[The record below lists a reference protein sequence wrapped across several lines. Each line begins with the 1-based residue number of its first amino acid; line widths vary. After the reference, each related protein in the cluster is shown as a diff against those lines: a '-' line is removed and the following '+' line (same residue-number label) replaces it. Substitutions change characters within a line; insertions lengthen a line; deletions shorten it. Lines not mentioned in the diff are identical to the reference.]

1 MNGKDWMQKAR
12 QLACHYRRT
21 LITLSVIV
29 SLYTLLGFLIL
40 PWSIQRYLTHTFST
54 NLQRSVEV
62 RDVRFN
68 PYQVKLQI
76 EGFKIADTDN
86 TPLLAFNL
94 FSVDYS
100 VLSVFRLRYG
110 IENIALDKP
119 YVKLDANGKGGF
131 TLLDAFAN
139 LSSQS
144 VDAPDEAQESS
155 GKIPALWLGQL
166 RINGGAIDYSDA
178 QRAGGFKQR
187 IDLPAVAINDFYTKK
202 KEHANRFELE
212 IDDTQGGSVTLG
224 AVLENMKPLRLK
236 GDIAIN
242 NVDLAPAWQWLSLP
256 VNFNLKAPRLAFKT
270 EFAVQMDGALDLQA
284 MKTSL
289 ELKDLSLYSKDNIEV
304 PVIQLPLLSVS
315 DVSVNLLQQSVV
327 VGLFQ
332 ANDGVVNLV
341 LDKQGA
347 ANLQNLF
354 APTAAAE
361 PAPVAA
367 TTLASSDVNAPPAP
381 VNTTPAP
388 APSQEKPWD
397 VLVRQIRF
405 NNYSINIRD
414 EQPAQAFA
422 LSLAPLSINI
432 DEWKPLSPERFA
444 IQIQSG
450 LATESKTPAGQ
461 LLINTQ
467 LQLTPL
473 VADTKVE
480 LQQFQLPVIQP
491 YVQDAV
497 RAQIKDGALTAALD
511 VHFESADK
519 PVIGIKG
526 TAGIKKLSVKEQN
539 GEKNLL
545 QWDAL
550 DIAGLSFQLPSN
562 ELKIEKV
569 TIDKPNTGFVINAD
583 GSTNIEKM
591 LVAAQPAA
599 KKTSAANATP
609 EKTTAAKNEKPAAP
623 MKLAI
628 GAVDIRNANLGFA
641 DLSMKPNFKVAMSQL
656 SGSVKGLSSDAKKQA
671 SINLK
676 GKVDRYAPVTINGKM
691 NPLAAKPSLDVQF
704 AFNNL
709 ELTTF
714 TPYSGTYAGFK
725 IKQGQLSLDINYQL
739 VDNKIQGKNKI
750 VMNQLQLGESV
761 ESQKAIDLPLRLAI
775 ALLRDE
781 NGVIDLG
788 FEVGGDLNDP
798 QFSVGGILWKVLS
811 NMVMKVVTSPF
822 KAIASLAG
830 GGGDAA
836 EGVDRIDFAAGQS
849 QLDAAS
855 LAKLKTAA
863 DLLKKRSNLRITVQ
877 GNSLPADDRAALQ
890 DKKLAAILQQDSDAP
905 IETYLSAAAAVED
918 GGAYRALNRY
928 YKQQNNRD
936 LGDVRGKLKAQLKA
950 KGEQPDDEVLK
961 RAAYE
966 QAWKTARDKMAVGD
980 DELRQLALERATQ
993 IKSVLVEQNG
1003 VAPERVFVLD
1013 VNADPEKASLTTA
1026 LSLDVN

>member
-1 MNGKDWMQKAR
+1 MMNSKDWIQKAR
-12 QLACHYRRT
+12 QLACNYRRT
-21 LITLSVIV
+21 LITVFSIIT
-29 SLYTLLGFLIL
+29 LYTLLGFFIL
-40 PWSIQRYLTHTFST
+40 PWSIQRYLTHSFAE
-54 NLQRSVEV
+54 NLQRGVEV
-62 RDVRFN
+62 HAVRFN
-68 PYQVKLQI
+68 PYKVKLQI
-76 EGFKIADTDN
+76 EGFKIADTDS
-86 TPLLAFNL
+86 TPLLSFDL
-94 FSVDYS
+94 FSVNYS
-100 VLSVFRLRYG
+100 ALSVFRLRYG
-110 IENIALDKP
+110 IEEIALQKP
-119 YVKLDANGKGGF
+119 YIKLDANGKGGF

-144 VDAPDEAQESS
+144 PDKPAEEPESTTEV
-155 GKIPALWLGQL
+155 PAVWLGNLQ
-166 RINGGAIDYSDA
+166 ISGGLIDYSDA
-178 QRAGGFKQR
+178 ARAGGFKQR
-187 IDLPAVAINDFYTKK
+187 VELPTVAINDFYTKK

-212 IDDTQGGSVTLG
+212 IADEQGGTVTLG
-224 AVLENMKPLRLK
+224 AVLENLKPLRLN
-236 GDIAIN
+236 GDIAIGN
-242 NVDLAPAWQWLSLP
+242 LDLAPAWQWLSLP
-256 VNFNLKAPRLAFKT
+256 VNFNLKAPHLAFKT
-270 EFAVQMDGALDLQA
+270 QFSVQMDSALDLQA

-289 ELKDLSLYSKDNIEV
+289 ELKDLSIYSKDNAES
-304 PVIQLPLLSVS
+304 PVIQLPLLGVN
-315 DVSVNLLQQSVV
+315 DVNVNLLQQSVT
-327 VGLFQ
+327 VGSFQ

-341 LDKQGA
+341 LDKQGV

-354 APTAAAE
+354 AQTAAEE
-361 PAPVAA
+361 PTPAA
-367 TTLASSDVNAPPAP
+367 APPASTP
-381 VNTTPAP
+381 TDTNAAPAP
-388 APSQEKPWD
+388 ANTAPTPAAEKPWD
-397 VLVRQIRF
+397 VLVHQIRF
-405 NNYSINIRD
+405 NNYTINIRD
-414 EQPAQAFA
+414 EQPAQA
-422 LSLAPLSINI
+422 LVLGLTPLTISI
-432 DEWKPLSPERFA
+432 DEWKPLSSDRFSV
-444 IQIQSG
+444 QIQSG
-450 LATESKTPAGQ
+450 LVNESKAAVGQ
-461 LLINTQ
+461 LQINTQ

-473 VADTKVE
+473 IADTKVD
-480 LQQFQLPVIQP
+480 LQQFQLPTIQP

-511 VHFESADK
+511 VHFESSEK
-519 PVIGIKG
+519 PVIEIKG
-526 TAGIKKLSVKEQN
+526 TAGIKKLSVKEQK
-539 GEKNLL
+539 GDKSLL

-550 DIAGLSFQLPSN
+550 DIAGLSFQLPNN

-569 TIDKPNTGFVINAD
+569 TIEKPDTGFVINSD

-591 LVAAQPAA
+591 LVAAKPATSKAVTAKAAAPKPAA
-599 KKTSAANATP
+599 KA
-609 EKTTAAKNEKPAAP
+609 EKSAAP

-628 GAVDIRNANLGFA
+628 GTVDIRNANLGFA

-656 SGSVKGLSSDAKKQA
+656 SGSIKDLSSDAKKQA

-830 GGGDAA
+830 GGGEAA
-836 EGVDRIDFAAGQS
+836 EGVDKIDFAAGQS

-855 LAKLKTAA
+855 LGKLKMAA
-863 DLLKKRSNLRITVQ
+863 DLLNKRNNLRITVQ
-877 GNSLPADDRAALQ
+877 GNALPADDRAALQ
-890 DKKLAAILQQDSDAP
+890 NKKLAMILQQDSNAP
-905 IETYLSAAAAVED
+905 METYLSASAAVED
-918 GGAYRALNRY
+918 GGAYRALNRH
-928 YKQQNNRD
+928 YKKQSNYD
-936 LGDVRGKLKAQLKA
+936 LGDLQGKIKAQRTA
-950 KGEQPDDEVLK
+950 KGEQLDDAALK
-961 RAAYE
+961 QAAYE
-966 QAWKTARDKMAVGD
+966 QAWKTARDKMAVSD

-1013 VNADPEKASLTTA
+1013 VNTDPEKASLTTA

>member
-1 MNGKDWMQKAR
+1 MNSKDWIQKAR
-12 QLACHYRRT
+12 QLACNYRRT
-21 LITLSVIV
+21 LITVFSIIT
-29 SLYTLLGFLIL
+29 LYTLLGFFIL
-40 PWSIQRYLTHTFST
+40 PWSIQRYLTHSFAE
-54 NLQRSVEV
+54 NLQRGVEV
-62 RDVRFN
+62 HAVRFN
-68 PYQVKLQI
+68 PYKVKLQI
-76 EGFKIADTDN
+76 EGFKIADTDS
-86 TPLLAFNL
+86 TPLLSFDL
-94 FSVDYS
+94 FSVNYS
-100 VLSVFRLRYG
+100 ALSVFRLRYG
-110 IENIALDKP
+110 IEEIALEKP
-119 YVKLDANGKGGF
+119 FIKLDANGKGGF
-131 TLLDAFAN
+131 TLLDAFSN
-139 LSSQS
+139 LASQS
-144 VDAPDEAQESS
+144 PDKPVEEPESTAEV
-155 GKIPALWLGQL
+155 PAVWLGNLQ
-166 RINGGAIDYSDA
+166 ISGGLIDYSDA
-178 QRAGGFKQR
+178 ARAGGFKQR
-187 IDLPAVAINDFYTKK
+187 VELPTVAINDFYTKK

-212 IDDTQGGSVTLG
+212 IADEQGGTVTLG
-224 AVLENMKPLRLK
+224 AVLENLKPLRLN
-236 GDIAIN
+236 GDIAISN
-242 NVDLAPAWQWLSLP
+242 LDLAPAWQWLSLP
-256 VNFNLKAPRLAFKT
+256 VNFNLKAPHLAFKT
-270 EFAVQMDGALDLQA
+270 QFSAQMDSALDLQA

-289 ELKDLSLYSKDNIEV
+289 ELKDLSLYSKDNAET
-304 PVIQLPLLSVS
+304 PVIQLPLLGVN
-315 DVSVNLLQQSVV
+315 DANVNLLQQSVT
-327 VGLFQ
+327 VGSFQ

-354 APTAAAE
+354 AQTAAEE
-361 PAPVAA
+361 PTPAAAP
-367 TTLASSDVNAPPAP
+367 ASTPTDANTAPA
-381 VNTTPAP
+381 NTAPAP
-388 APSQEKPWD
+388 AAEKPWD
-397 VLVRQIRF
+397 VLVHQIRF
-405 NNYSINIRD
+405 NNYTINIRD
-414 EQPAQAFA
+414 EQPAQALVF
-422 LSLAPLSINI
+422 SLTPLTISI
-432 DEWKPLSPERFA
+432 DEWKPLSSDRFSV
-444 IQIQSG
+444 QIQSG
-450 LATESKTPAGQ
+450 LTNESKAAVGQ
-461 LLINTQ
+461 LQINTQ

-473 VADTKVE
+473 IADTKVD
-480 LQQFQLPVIQP
+480 LQQFQLPTIQS

-511 VHFESADK
+511 VHFESAEK
-519 PVIGIKG
+519 PVIEIKG
-526 TAGIKKLSVKEQN
+526 TAGIKKLSVKEQK
-539 GEKNLL
+539 GDKSLL

-550 DIAGLSFQLPSN
+550 DIAGLSFQLPNN

-569 TIDKPNTGFVINAD
+569 TIDKPDTGFVIHAD

-591 LVAAQPAA
+591 LVATQPADIKSPTSKA
-599 KKTSAANATP
+599 VATKT
-609 EKTTAAKNEKPAAP
+609 EKQGSP

-628 GAVDIRNANLGFA
+628 GAIDIRNANLGFA

-656 SGSVKGLSSDAKKQA
+656 SGSIKDLSSDAKKQA

-836 EGVDRIDFAAGQS
+836 EGVDKIDFAAGQS

-855 LAKLKTAA
+855 LGKLKMAA
-863 DLLKKRSNLRITVQ
+863 DLLNKRNNLRITVQ
-877 GNSLPADDRAALQ
+877 GNSLPVDDRAALQ
-890 DKKLAAILQQDSDAP
+890 NKKLAIILQQDSNAP
-905 IETYLSAAAAVED
+905 IDIYLSASAAVED
-918 GGAYRALNRY
+918 GGAYRALNRH
-928 YKQQNNRD
+928 YKKQSNYD
-936 LGDVRGKLKAQLKA
+936 LGDLQGKIKAQRKA
-950 KGEQPDDEVLK
+950 KGEQPDDAILK
-961 RAAYE
+961 QAAYE
-966 QAWKTARDKMAVGD
+966 QAWETARDKMAVSD

-1013 VNADPEKASLTTA
+1013 VNTDPEKASLTTA